1 MTASADLL
9 IDGFGRIR
17 ENVLEV
23 LSGLSPAQLAHQLA
37 PGANSISWLVWHL
50 TRVQDDHV
58 AAAFGVTQV
67 WSAGGWAA
75 RFGLPASMLDHG
87 YGHTSAQVAEVGAA
101 TAAAG
106 LLAEYHEAVHAQTVK
121 LVADVT
127 DADLP
132 RIVDTRWTPPVTLGV
147 RLVSVLDDDM
157 QHVGQAAYVR
167 GLLPALAVPALAVP
181 ALAVPALAVLA
192 LGEGERLA
200 RQVGPAQGR
209 VGGG

>member
-17 ENVLEV
+17 ENVV
-23 LSGLSPAQLAHQLA
+23 DILSDLAPAQLAHQVA
-37 PGANSISWLVWHL
+37 PGANPISWLVWHL

-58 AAAFGVTQV
+58 ADAFGAVQV
-67 WSAGGWAA
+67 WTAGGWAV
-75 RFGLPASMLDHG
+75 RFGLPPSMLDHG
-87 YGHTSAQVAEVGAA
+87 YGHTSAQAAEVGAA

-121 LVADVT
+121 LVSQVT
-127 DADLP
+127 DADLD
-132 RIVDTRWTPPVTLGV
+132 RVVDTRWTPAVTLGV

-167 GLLPALAVPALAVP
+167 GC
-181 ALAVPALAVLA
+181 VLR
-192 LGEGERLA
+192 LG
-200 RQVGPAQGR
+200 
-209 VGGG
+209 